1 VESGWPHA
9 WTVRT
14 LVRITCTYGG
24 RHQREGDRF
33 FRIAFG
39 LTTSL
44 RHTEDFCIHMIV
56 HKVFSDPMH
65 SQSHSNF
72 SNFRGEFTYGIRFT
86 DSNYFDL
93 SNKQIPTE
101 QVY

>member
-1 VESGWPHA
+1 
-9 WTVRT
+9 
-14 LVRITCTYGG
+14 
-24 RHQREGDRF
+24 
-33 FRIAFG
+33 
-39 LTTSL
+39 
-44 RHTEDFCIHMIV
+44 
-56 HKVFSDPMH
+56 MH